1 MMTEEINEI
10 ESIVKSHKS
19 GKVAFHVAHYMLMT
33 DHGLDS
39 DNALELL
46 FPPLGDDDFQLQ
58 IPPDPN
64 DIMQLKII
72 DVEGEEQ

>member
-1 MMTEEINEI
+1 MSQEINEI

-19 GKVAFHVAHYMLMT
+19 GRVAFHVAYDMLRKE
-33 DHGLDS
+33 HGFDS

-72 DVEGEEQ
+72 DIGGEEE

>member
-1 MMTEEINEI
+1 MIEEIVLE
-10 ESIVKSHKS
+10 HKS
-19 GKVAFHVAHYMLMT
+19 GRLAYHVA
-33 DHGLDS
+33 LDQIVELGMGQLE
-39 DNALELL
+39 AHELL

-72 DVEGEEQ
+72 DVEGEEDE

>member
-1 MMTEEINEI
+1 MIEAIITE
-10 ESIVKSHKS
+10 HKS
-19 GKVAFHVAHYMLMT
+19 GKLAYHVA
-33 DHGLDS
+33 LDQMIELGMKQLE
-39 DNALELL
+39 AHELL

-72 DVEGEEQ
+72 DIEGEEE